1 MLILADVFIFQ
12 SEIVNEGK
20 HRLNHLYHSWIANS
34 CDGDTALSEH
44 VANSCDGDTAL
55 SKHVLT
61 VIYIYI
67 YFSDV
72 STLFFMV
79 LLRRSRRFDLL
90 LHLYGGTL
98 QHTFLHFFQK
108 SNFQKFFGP
117 FPRAAGAF
125 AHHFRIPLLRY
136 ITSNFFRR
144 FYPIFHGLTP
154 ALPTFRLTFILPS
167 SR

>member
-1 MLILADVFIFQ
+1 
-12 SEIVNEGK
+12 
-20 HRLNHLYHSWIANS
+20 
-34 CDGDTALSEH
+34 
-44 VANSCDGDTAL
+44 
-55 SKHVLT
+55 

-125 AHHFRIPLLRY
+125 AHHFRIPLLPLSNLKFFPTFLPHFFMVLLRRSRRFDFY
-136 ITSNFFRR
+136 IYTAAPHNTHTHTHFLYFFQKSNF
-144 FYPIFHGLTP
+144 
-154 ALPTFRLTFILPS
+154 
-167 SR
+167 